1 MECGPALDLLRMLAP
16 RHILFTALQSVL
28 VDSGVQSWAAASEAL
43 EEVARRR
50 VPFVISTTE
59 TRAQLEPLRRKI
71 AHNHPFITESGGGLF
86 LPDGYFALALE
97 GAARVARYFR
107 VPFGRPYA
115 AATEAL
121 AEIAAAARASVVG
134 YSQMS
139 ARELAQNTGESLRE
153 AEMSRDRE
161 FSERFFFAGE
171 VAATA
176 KRFAVAAKQRGWDAV
191 PGEPFWELRSG
202 NDQGRAVRYL
212 MQLYRKSMRSR
223 LSSVGIGSA
232 LADLPLLLAVDH
244 PIVLP
249 DARMG
254 LRSEVMAR
262 LPNAICGSLPGAA
275 GWNEEVLR
283 VLEGRF
289 VKGS

>member
-1 MECGPALDLLRMLAP
+1 MLRMLAP